1 MTGRSS
7 ITVVKP
13 LLNFRWVLA
22 VALLP
27 LVLWGL
33 FVLGVQFRGLVRY
46 DQAYF
51 TAAYVEQYDTPGAV
65 ARALEGALQ
74 TNDRALLAELQGL
87 RRLAA
92 FKTSP
97 KLIFVTL
104 VRYTTWERGDR
115 YMSYLYLEMDTY
127 KRHMH
132 YIEQVG
138 ERWVVSPP
146 DAHYYLHSGRWLAV
160 FTPLAIVWWVL
171 EIVVTLAVL
180 VYRLSAR
187 LRTQMYGG

>member
-1 MTGRSS
+1 MTRY
-7 ITVVKP
+7 VN
-13 LLNFRWVLA
+13 LRWVLA
-22 VALLP
+22 AALLP
-27 LVLWGL
+27 LVLAGL
-33 FVLGVQFRGLVRY
+33 FVLVVQVQGLRRY
-46 DQAYF
+46 DPVYF
-51 TAAYVEQYDTPGAV
+51 SEVYAERYDTPGAV

-87 RRLAA
+87 RWLAA

-97 KLIFVTL
+97 KLIFVML
-104 VRYTTWERGDR
+104 WERGDR
-115 YMSYLYLEMDTY
+115 YISYLYFEMDTY

-132 YIEQVG
+132 YVEQVG

-146 DAHYYLHSGRWLAV
+146 DAYYYLHSGRWLVV
-160 FTPLAIVWWVL
+160 FSPLAIVWWLL

-187 LRTQMYGG
+187 LRAQMYGG

>member
-1 MTGRSS
+1 M
-7 ITVVKP
+7 VKAKP
-13 LLNFRWVLA
+13 YVNLRWVLA
-22 VALLP
+22 AALLP
-27 LVLWGL
+27 LVLVGL
-33 FVLGVQFRGLVRY
+33 FMLVVQVQSVSRY
-46 DQAYF
+46 DPAYF
-51 TAAYVEQYDTPGAV
+51 SEVYAERYDTPGAV

-74 TNDRALLAELQGL
+74 TDDRELLAELQGL

-127 KRHMH
+127 RRHMH

-146 DAHYYLHSGRWLAV
+146 DAHYYLHSGRWLGV
-160 FTPLAIVWWVL
+160 FTPLAIVWWLL

-180 VYRLSAR
+180 VHRLSAR
-187 LRTQMYGG
+187 LRAQMYGG

>member
-1 MTGRSS
+1 M
-7 ITVVKP
+7 VKVKP
-13 LLNFRWVLA
+13 YVNLRWVLA
-22 VALLP
+22 AALLP
-27 LVLWGL
+27 LVLVGL
-33 FVLGVQFRGLVRY
+33 FMVVQVQSVSRY
-46 DQAYF
+46 DPAYF
-51 TAAYVEQYDTPGAV
+51 SEVYAERYDTPGAV
-65 ARALEGALQ
+65 ARALEGVLQ
-74 TNDRALLAELQGL
+74 TDDRALLAELQGL

-146 DAHYYLHSGRWLAV
+146 DAHYYLHSGRWLVV
-160 FTPLAIVWWVL
+160 FTPLAIVWWFL

-180 VYRLSAR
+180 AYRLSAR
-187 LRTQMYGG
+187 LRAQMYGS